1 MKNTETNKEIFSSNG
16 KYFFRICVRDKN
28 MEEKT
33 VEQDKLKRKW
43 IRFS

>member
-1 MKNTETNKEIFSSNG
+1 VKNTEANKETFGSNG

-28 MEEKT
+28 TEEKT
-33 VEQDKLKRKW
+33 MEREKLKRKW